1 MNFGEM
7 DSWHKH
13 LRGISNLEKELEKNE
28 VLKSYYEQ
36 LMKFYRPFNQLLKYQ
51 FCIESLNI
59 KHYNQF

>member
-13 LRGISNLEKELEKNE
+13 LRGISNLEKELERNE

-36 LMKFYRPFNQLLKYQ
+36 LMKFYRPFNQLLKY
-51 FCIESLNI
+51 
-59 KHYNQF
+59 